1 MPNGSVVTN
10 SLSSSPVKISPA
22 SSKISS
28 SSLSTL
34 ANALSF
40 PRDDPM
46 FNFLKAN
53 MRSVLF
59 CPSLDDPTQALQ
71 PSPYPSY
78 DDGQPVPIDELEAYD
93 ENHAWDKPFCFCS
106 LRDPHVRSR
115 TKLIVPKETSRVAIN
130 RGNPCLVCSLGSCPY
145 FVNLKELRDRVA
157 AHVGVTLPLKS
168 FPLQI
173 YTQDGNRKRLPNL
186 KSDTSEPTPSPL
198 GSQLAVVAKRHR
210 FMTPVRNATPGPSSH
225 CTLPAPPGILSDR
238 DRESTYKDDMDDFFA
253 LQGNTVYSPILPFMG
268 RYGLHRDGFIEDMSR
283 LHERLPAHLSDKL
296 RSEVPLLPYEQVVDL
311 FHRMLRHGIFFEDFV
326 QIISHCRECSRIMS
340 ANALENHICTPHSPR
355 APPESPHVVKQEPMA
370 ASERL
375 PSPAVISISSTSPSP
390 SLPTFTSL
398 LKRSSSDVLLDAV
411 DIKKST
417 KRRRINIPRPLPV
430 GVEDLPRQGRARLP
444 APGKTA
450 VLTTAMKAK
459 GKGRAID
466 VIDLT
471 ASDDE
476 Q

>member
-1 MPNGSVVTN
+1 MPNRSVVTN

-28 SSLSTL
+28 SSSSTL

-71 PSPYPSY
+71 PSPYPCY

-93 ENHAWDKPFCFCS
+93 DNHAWDKPFCFCS
-106 LRDPHVRSR
+106 LRDPHLRSR

-145 FVNLKELRDRVA
+145 FGSLYLELRERVA
-157 AHVGVTLPLKS
+157 AHVSVTLPLKS

-173 YTQDGNRKRLPNL
+173 YTQDGNRKRLTNL
-186 KSDTSEPTPSPL
+186 RSDTSEPTS
-198 GSQLAVVAKRHR
+198 SQPAAVVNRHH

-225 CTLPAPPGILSDR
+225 CTLPVPPGVLSRADS
-238 DRESTYKDDMDDFFA
+238 ESTYKDNIDDFFA

-268 RYGLHRDGFIEDMSR
+268 RFGLHRDGFIEDMSR
-283 LHERLPAHLSDKL
+283 LHEPLPTHLSDKL

-311 FHRMLRHGIFFEDFV
+311 FHRMLRRGIFFEDFV

-340 ANALENHICTPHSPR
+340 ANALEKHICTPRPPR
-355 APPESPHVVKQEPMA
+355 AEPESPHIVKQEPAA

-390 SLPTFTSL
+390 APPTFTSL
-398 LKRSSSDVLLDAV
+398 LKRSSSDVLLDAA
-411 DIKKST
+411 DIKRST
-417 KRRRINIPRPLPV
+417 KRRKINIPRPLPV
-430 GVEDLPRQGRARLP
+430 GVEDLGRARLP
-444 APGKTA
+444 APGKTT
-450 VLTTAMKAK
+450 VSMAMKAK

>member
-1 MPNGSVVTN
+1 MPNRSVVTN

-28 SSLSTL
+28 SSSSTL

-78 DDGQPVPIDELEAYD
+78 DDGQPIPIDELEAYD

-106 LRDPHVRSR
+106 LRDPHLHSR
-115 TKLIVPKETSRVAIN
+115 TKLIIPKETSRVAIN
-130 RGNPCLVCSLGSCPY
+130 RSNPCLVCSLGSCPY
-145 FVNLKELRDRVA
+145 FVNLKELRDRIA

-173 YTQDGNRKRLPNL
+173 YTQDGNHKRLTKL
-186 KSDTSEPTPSPL
+186 KSDTSEPTPS
-198 GSQLAVVAKRHR
+198 H
-210 FMTPVRNATPGPSSH
+210 ATPGPSSH
-225 CTLPAPPGILSDR
+225 CTPPVPPGILS
-238 DRESTYKDDMDDFFA
+238 A

-283 LHERLPAHLSDKL
+283 LHEHLSAHLSDKL

-311 FHRMLRHGIFFEDFV
+311 FHRMLHHGIFFEDFV
-326 QIISHCRECSRIMS
+326 QIISHCQECSRIMS
-340 ANALENHICTPHSPR
+340 ANALENHICTPRSPWAEAESPR
-355 APPESPHVVKQEPMA
+355 VVKQEPMA
-370 ASERL
+370 ASKRL
-375 PSPAVISISSTSPSP
+375 PSPTIISISSTSPSP
-390 SLPTFTSL
+390 SPPTFTSL
-398 LKRSSSDVLLDAV
+398 LKCSSSDVLLDAA
-411 DIKKST
+411 DIKRGA
-417 KRRRINIPRPLPV
+417 KRRRINIPPPLPV
-430 GVEDLPRQGRARLP
+430 GVEDLPRQGRACLP

-450 VLTTAMKAK
+450 VLTTAMNAK